1 MSTVNLYPVII
12 WADYLRLFD
21 QDCVPSVATLAISAV
36 AAAEAAATDD
46 AGRPACCCCCAAAG
60 EAAEWAAG
68 DVGVMGPADMVIM
81 ASAAHCLE
89 HTWAA
94 ALSSRAC
101 AAATSACSALPR
113 EVAVLKESC
122 ENAHSWLTKYRI
134 LFISNCT
141 LIEGPN
147 RTFIVMSTKCG
158 CRPPLPDSCLVITG

>member
-1 MSTVNLYPVII
+1 MYCVLFSAL
-12 WADYLRLFD
+12 YLRLFD

-46 AGRPACCCCCAAAG
+46 VGRPACCCCAAEAAEG
-60 EAAEWAAG
+60 EATEWAAG

-113 EVAVLKESC
+113 EVAVLDERC
-122 ENAHSWLTKYRI
+122 NVVHSRPRHGTRTVQYFVRI
-134 LFISNCT
+134 KLHSH
-141 LIEGPN
+141 
-147 RTFIVMSTKCG
+147 
-158 CRPPLPDSCLVITG
+158 